1 MAENTRL
8 SGFPTEREGVGFVG
22 LDGLHRIRLFSI
34 WAGFASG
41 RGCAPLC

>member
-8 SGFPTEREGVGFVG
+8 SGFATEEKVGFVG

-41 RGCAPLC
+41 RGCAPHC

>member
-1 MAENTRL
+1 MAEDTRL
-8 SGFPTEREGVGFVG
+8 SGFPTEKKVGFVG

-41 RGCAPLC
+41 RGYPPLC